1 MRTLYSFAIHIYSF
15 LIRIYSLKNKK
26 AKLWIDGRKELFDK
40 IVEFKKDDKREVVW
54 VHCASLGEFEQG
66 RVLIEKIKNQKPHYA
81 IVLTFFSPSGYEVR
95 KNYTWADLIIY
106 LPQDTPRNVQR
117 FIYYLSPKKAFF
129 VKYEYWYNYIDC
141 LSKNKI
147 PLYIV
152 SAIFRPNQIF
162 FKFYGK
168 WFAQQLAKIE
178 HFFVQDESSAKLLES
193 INLKNY
199 TITGDT
205 RFDRVAQ
212 ICSAPKRIPQF
223 ENLDKNKT
231 IIIGSSWQK
240 DEEVFAKLLDE
251 YSNLKLIVVPHEIDH
266 ERIASVE
273 SIFEKQK
280 SIKLSKT
287 DESSNLSEF
296 NVIIVDSIGLLSSIY
311 QYGFFAHIGG
321 GFGKG
326 IHNILEAACYGMP
339 IIFGPNYEKFEEAK
353 SLIKLGGAYC
363 VKNHVDLKNIFEKK
377 LNNEIEIR
385 QASEISKKFVENNIG
400 ASDKIFDSIF

>member
-1 MRTLYSFAIHIYSF
+1 
-15 LIRIYSLKNKK
+15 
-26 AKLWIDGRKELFDK
+26 
-40 IVEFKKDDKREVVW
+40 
-54 VHCASLGEFEQG
+54 
-66 RVLIEKIKNQKPHYA
+66 
-81 IVLTFFSPSGYEVR
+81 
-95 KNYTWADLIIY
+95 
-106 LPQDTPRNVQR
+106 
-117 FIYYLSPKKAFF
+117 
-129 VKYEYWYNYIDC
+129 
-141 LSKNKI
+141 
-147 PLYIV
+147 
-152 SAIFRPNQIF
+152 
-162 FKFYGK
+162 
-168 WFAQQLAKIE
+168 
-178 HFFVQDESSAKLLES
+178 
-193 INLKNY
+193 
-199 TITGDT
+199 
-205 RFDRVAQ
+205 VAQ

-326 IHNILEAACYGMP
+326 IHNVLEAACYGMP

-353 SLIKLGGAYC
+353 SLIKLGGAFC